1 MSQRRGALLGLS
13 AYLLWGSFPLYFPL
27 LAPAGAVEVLI
38 HRVLWTLVVCALVL
52 TVLQVA
58 RRTAWAPVRAL
69 ASSPRTVALLAL
81 AAAVI
86 AVNWG
91 VYIYAVQSGHVVE
104 ASLGYF
110 INPLITVTL
119 AVVVLKERLR
129 RLQWAALAVGAV
141 AVVVIT
147 VDYGRPPWVSLVLA
161 VSFGTYGLAKTRLGG
176 AGGARLSALTS
187 LTAETV
193 ILAPFALV
201 ALVVLEASGNGTFS
215 QDVPWHPLLLA
226 SAGIVTAVPLLL
238 FAAGAARVPL
248 TTTGLLQYVTPVI
261 QLAIG
266 VAVLGEAMPASR
278 WAGFALVWVALVV
291 LTVDMLRT
299 ARRRRIAAPAVADRQ
314 TEVCADADAQRVVEE
329 SRKS

>member
-52 TVLQVA
+52 TVLQAA

-69 ASSPRTVALLAL
+69 VASPRTVALLAL

-129 RLQWAALAVGAV
+129 RLQWAALAVGAI

-187 LTAETV
+187 LTAETL

-201 ALVVLEASGNGTFS
+201 ALVVLEASGSGTFS
-215 QDVPWHPLLLA
+215 QDAPWHPLLLV

-278 WAGFALVWVALVV
+278 WIGFALVWVALVV
-291 LTVDMLRT
+291 LTTDMLRT
-299 ARRRRIAAPAVADRQ
+299 AHRRRAVVPTVADRPTVQ
-314 TEVCADADAQRVVEE
+314 AEDQALRSRV
-329 SRKS
+329 R

>member
-38 HRVLWTLVVCALVL
+38 HRVLWTLVVCALAL
-52 TVLQVA
+52 TVLQAA
-58 RRTAWAPVRAL
+58 RRPAWAPVRAL
-69 ASSPRTVALLAL
+69 VASPRTVALLAL

-110 INPLITVTL
+110 INPLVTVAL
-119 AVVVLKERLR
+119 AVVVQGERLR
-129 RLQWAALAVGAV
+129 PLQWAALGVGVVAV
-141 AVVVIT
+141 AVIT
-147 VDYGRPPWVSLVLA
+147 LDYGRLPWISLVLA
-161 VSFGTYGLAKTRLGG
+161 ASFGTYGLAKTRLGG
-176 AGGARLSALTS
+176 AAGARLGALTS
-187 LTAETV
+187 LTAETL
-193 ILAPFALV
+193 ILAPIALA
-201 ALVVLEASGNGTFS
+201 ALTVLETTGRGTFS
-215 QDVPWHPLLLA
+215 QGAPWHALLLA
-226 SAGIVTAVPLLL
+226 SAGLVTAVPLLL

-261 QLAIG
+261 QLVIG

-278 WAGFALVWVALVV
+278 WVGFALVWVALVV
-291 LTVDMLRT
+291 LTTDMLRA
-299 ARRRRIAAPAVADRQ
+299 ARHRRAVVPRADGGL
-314 TEVCADADAQRVVEE
+314 DAHQGSAGLVEG
-329 SRKS
+329 RRP

>member
-38 HRVLWTLVVCALVL
+38 HRVLWTLVVCAVVL
-52 TVLQVA
+52 TVLQAV

-69 ASSPRTVALLAL
+69 VSSPRTVALLAV
-81 AAAVI
+81 AATVI

-91 VYIYAVQSGHVVE
+91 VYIYAVQTDHVVE

-129 RLQWAALAVGAV
+129 RLQWAALGVGAV

-147 VDYGRPPWVSLVLA
+147 VDYGRPPWISLVLA
-161 VSFGTYGLAKTRLGG
+161 ISFGTYSLAKTRLGG
-176 AGGARLSALTS
+176 VSGARLSALTS
-187 LTAETV
+187 LTAETL

-201 ALVVLEASGNGTFS
+201 ALVVLEASGSGTFS
-215 QDVPWHPLLLA
+215 QDAPWHPLLLT

-261 QLAIG
+261 QLVLG

-278 WAGFALVWVALVV
+278 WVGFSLVWVALVV
-291 LTVDMLRT
+291 LTVDMLRA
-299 ARRRRIAAPAVADRQ
+299 ARRGRTTADAVADGGG
-314 TEVCADADAQRVVEE
+314 EVEGQALPARAR
-329 SRKS
+329 

>member
-13 AYLLWGSFPLYFPL
+13 AYLLWGTFPLYFPL

-38 HRVLWTLVVCALVL
+38 HRVLWTLVVCALAL
-52 TVLQVA
+52 SVLQA
-58 RRTAWAPVRAL
+58 TRRPAWAPVRAL
-69 ASSPRTVALLAL
+69 VASPRTVALLAL

-110 INPLITVTL
+110 INPLVTVVL
-119 AVVVLKERLR
+119 AVVVQRERLR
-129 RLQWAALAVGAV
+129 ALQWAALGVGAV
-141 AVVVIT
+141 AVAVIAL
-147 VDYGRPPWVSLVLA
+147 DYGRPPWISLVLA
-161 VSFGTYGLAKTRLGG
+161 ASFGTYGLAKTRLGG
-176 AGGARLSALTS
+176 AAGARLGALTS
-187 LTAETV
+187 LTAETL
-193 ILAPFALV
+193 ILAPLALA
-201 ALVVLEASGNGTFS
+201 ALAVLETTGRGTFG
-215 QDVPWHPLLLA
+215 QDAPWHPLLLA
-226 SAGIVTAVPLLL
+226 SAGVVTAVPLLL

-261 QLAIG
+261 QLVIG

-278 WAGFALVWVALVV
+278 WVGFALVWVALVV

-299 ARRRRIAAPAVADRQ
+299 ARRRRAVVAAAADVRVAARP
-314 TEVCADADAQRVVEE
+314 
-329 SRKS
+329 

>member
-1 MSQRRGALLGLS
+1 MSQRRGALLGFS

-38 HRVLWTLVVCALVL
+38 HRVLWTLVVCAVAL
-52 TVLQVA
+52 TVLQAA

-69 ASSPRTVALLAL
+69 VSSPRTVALLAV
-81 AAAVI
+81 AATVI

-91 VYIYAVQSGHVVE
+91 VYIYAVQTDHVVE

-147 VDYGRPPWVSLVLA
+147 VDYGRPPWISLVLA

-187 LTAETV
+187 LTAETL

-201 ALVVLEASGNGTFS
+201 ALVVLEASGAGTFS
-215 QDVPWHPLLLA
+215 RDAPWHPLLLA

-278 WAGFALVWVALVV
+278 WAGFALVWVALVA

-299 ARRRRIAAPAVADRQ
+299 ARRRRAVVPVVPDGQPREAEDQAAG
-314 TEVCADADAQRVVEE
+314 
-329 SRKS
+329 SRAR